1 MEKGVSSQ
9 DESDGS
15 RTRSMPQLWQ
25 RRYRQTWSVAGRQ
38 RYKCP
43 NAECSRC
50 TFIRGYR
57 YRGYLPEVKQ
67 QIAGIALNGSGIRD
81 TACVLKISSTTV
93 IETLKSPQLKA
104 VIEARLLE
112 LEPTQTVVCLCQWEA
127 IKAELDEM

>member
-1 MEKGVSSQ
+1 MVLELVLCLSCGSEDIVKHGQLQAGSATNVQMQSVLAARLFEAICRKSS
-9 DESDGS
+9 S
-15 RTRSMPQLWQ
+15 RLQGLHSM
-25 RRYRQTWSVAGRQ
+25 A
-38 RYKCP
+38 
-43 NAECSRC
+43 
-50 TFIRGYR
+50 
-57 YRGYLPEVKQ
+57 
-67 QIAGIALNGSGIRD
+67 IALNGSGIRD